1 MAHLPG
7 QNEGVNEELALL
19 DATAQAE
26 LVRTGQVSAA
36 ELVVAAIERIEAL
49 NPVLNAVVNR
59 DFPVIQ
65 GFTLVI
71 AVFFLL
77 MNILADM
84 MYALL
89 DPRIRY

>member
-1 MAHLPG
+1 
-7 QNEGVNEELALL
+7 
-19 DATAQAE
+19 
-26 LVRTGQVSAA
+26 
-36 ELVVAAIERIEAL
+36 
-49 NPVLNAVVNR
+49 VVNR

-77 MNILADM
+77 ANIAADM
-84 MYALL
+84 LYALL

>member
-1 MAHLPG
+1 
-7 QNEGVNEELALL
+7 
-19 DATAQAE
+19 
-26 LVRTGQVSAA
+26 
-36 ELVVAAIERIEAL
+36 
-49 NPVLNAVVNR
+49 VVNR

-71 AVFFLL
+71 SVFFLL